1 MHPWGHGR
9 TGFRRHARQVV
20 SAAGTVTTST
30 TATTPIKQQH
40 DMQQQSEICM
50 LSTKFR
56 PRRQRNRSTKASFHC
71 STRGKELDV
80 FFADSID
87 AQCVCYFVLI
97 HLYRNIRPRVQQT
110 VIRQLDAAAANASET
125 ETYAALAAAGR
136 TESLL
141 QTKHAYE
148 RPWRPFWHMARLWT
162 RPGYEL

>member
-1 MHPWGHGR
+1 MVGPVSVDMLGKLFQQQELLRPRRQQQHP
-9 TGFRRHARQVV
+9 
-20 SAAGTVTTST
+20 SNNST
-30 TATTPIKQQH
+30 TEAQYMK
-40 DMQQQSEICM
+40 QQSEICM

-97 HLYRNIRPRVQQT
+97 HLYRNIRPRIQPT

-141 QTKHAYE
+141 QTKLAYE

-162 RPGYEL
+162 RPGYEP